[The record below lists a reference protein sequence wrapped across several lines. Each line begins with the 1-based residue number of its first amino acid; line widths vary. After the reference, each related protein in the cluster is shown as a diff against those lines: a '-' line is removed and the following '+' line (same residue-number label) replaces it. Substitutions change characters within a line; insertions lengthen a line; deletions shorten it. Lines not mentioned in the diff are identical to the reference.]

1 MKFNFF
7 IPCQPPRSTGSNSK
21 QFNTVTKTM
30 FTNSKHMG
38 VIEFLTTVLRDKVP
52 PRPLDGPIYVNLCY
66 AFPLT
71 KSDTQTKKMRFEL
84 GEFQYILH
92 DKKPDIDN
100 IQKSLYDV
108 MATLNYWVNDSR
120 VCITLVS
127 KFRAEK
133 TGIYMRASE
142 FPKSFT
148 TEQFDKLLGF
158 EPMTFNKQ
166 DEPSQGSLFEGN

>member
-30 FTNSKHMG
+30 FTSEKHMK
-38 VIEFLTTVLRDKVP
+38 VIDFLTSVLRTEAP
-52 PRPLDGPIYVNLCY
+52 ERPLDGPILVNLSY
-66 AFPLT
+66 VFPLT

-108 MATLNYWVNDSR
+108 MSSLNFWINDSR
-120 VCITLVS
+120 ICITIVS

-133 TGIYMRASE
+133 TGIYMTASE
-142 FPKSFT
+142 LPKSFT
-148 TEQFDKLLGF
+148 REQFEELIGLALQS
-158 EPMTFNKQ
+158 FNKQ